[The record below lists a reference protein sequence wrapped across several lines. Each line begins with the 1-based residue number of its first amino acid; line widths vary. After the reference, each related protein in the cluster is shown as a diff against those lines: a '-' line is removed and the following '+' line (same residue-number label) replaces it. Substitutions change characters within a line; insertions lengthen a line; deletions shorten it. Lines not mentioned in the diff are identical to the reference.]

1 MFLPYFIK
9 IHFSRIILVYYA
21 KPFVYYAYI
30 ICILLVTY
38 LLLSCINR
46 LFYCIFMHLA
56 KHKNPTLLRF
66 PAMCRV
72 LNF

>member
-9 IHFSRIILVYYA
+9 THFSRIILVYYA
-21 KPFVYYAYI
+21 KSFVYYAYI

-38 LLLSCINR
+38 LLFLCINR
-46 LFYCIFMHLA
+46 LLYCIFMHLA
-56 KHKNPTLLRF
+56 KYKSPTLLRF
-66 PAMCRV
+66 PAMCRA

>member
-38 LLLSCINR
+38 LLLTCINR
-46 LFYCIFMHLA
+46 LLYCIFMHLT